1 MASQLIGTYE
11 GQILAEDF
19 GVGEPTDDFPV
30 PYAYGTLAGIGWG
43 CRFSVPSDKMEPALR
58 DTLLSGADVP
68 VIARGKVAAKKTYD
82 GVDFS
87 LKLTSVVA
95 ASTVS
100 SNGAKARVSADA

>member
-11 GQILAEDF
+11 GEILADDF

-30 PYAYGTLAGIGWG
+30 PYAYGTLAGKGWG
-43 CRFSVPSDKMEPALR
+43 CRFSVPSDKLDPALR
-58 DTLLSGADVP
+58 DTLLGGTDVP

-87 LKLTSVVA
+87 LKLSSCVA
-95 ASTVS
+95 AASVNT
-100 SNGAKARVSADA
+100 NGAKARTSADA